1 MRNRKKNLRRLNGLP
16 VEDLRKI
23 AGFFRIV
30 KNYKKIQRI
39 EKLNSHA

>member
-1 MRNRKKNLRRLNGLP
+1 MLNRKKPLRHLNGLP

-23 AGFFRIV
+23 AWFFRIV
-30 KNYKKIQRI
+30 KNYKKMQKI